1 MGNRGPKKFTES
13 QHKGHAGI
21 GLIHMLISEMGHEWH
36 DRVVDVGIDGSIEL
50 RDPSNGLMSNQ
61 HVMVQSKA
69 SDERFPGETDDGFW
83 YLCDE
88 ADIEYWMKSKDNP
101 VVLICSHPKERK
113 AWWVHV
119 QPWFKVPANRASR
132 RIAFNKATQA
142 FDGDFTGKLFA
153 LVDPHGVA
161 HTPAAEFKH
170 EKLYTNLL
178 PVDVPDLLY
187 VANTKLTKLGAV
199 YGAQKDSGL
208 DFRSDFVLKNGRI
221 YMWDRPEGTS
231 LEKVVSGEAQEL
243 LFGELAGGDVDA
255 QRLAVW
261 LLKAA
266 LQHDL
271 RADCRWNN
279 NRKFLHL
286 RPTRDLTIRRL
297 ASLTGRERIAF
308 NGYYQRKDD
317 PTKPQFYRH
326 AALRPHFSQV
336 DGEWFCEVVADY
348 FYTEDG
354 YTEYKYADKMLG
366 KMKRLEKNAARL
378 GETLM
383 WMHLLI
389 GETKPDLFYEAPETI
404 LYFGPPVTFTLDRGL
419 TDKNWRNSDDPIE
432 ESDSDVEEL
441 KALED
446 ELEQLQD
453 ELTLLDELE
462 EADQ

>member
-1 MGNRGPKKFTES
+1 MGNRGPKKFSES

-50 RDPSNGLMSNQ
+50 RDPSTGLMSNQ

-69 SDERFPGETDDGFW
+69 SDARFPGETSDGFW

-88 ADIEYWMKSKDNP
+88 ADIEYWLKSKDNP
-101 VVLICSHPKERK
+101 VILICSHPKERK

-119 QPWFKVPANRASR
+119 QPWFKDPANRASR
-132 RIAFNKATQA
+132 RIDFNKATQA
-142 FDGDFTGKLFA
+142 FDGDFTGRLFA

-161 HTPAAEFKH
+161 HTPAAEFKY
-170 EKLYTNLL
+170 ERLYTNLL
-178 PVDVPDLLY
+178 PVDVPDLVY
-187 VANTKLTKLGAV
+187 VAKTKFTRPGAV
-199 YGAQKDSGL
+199 YATQKDSGL
-208 DFRSDFVLKNGRI
+208 DFRSDFVLKGGRI

-231 LEKVVSGEAQEL
+231 LEKVVAENAKGL
-243 LFGELAGGDVDA
+243 PFGELAGGDTDA
-255 QRLAVW
+255 KRLAVW

-266 LQHDL
+266 LQQDL

-279 NRKFLHL
+279 SRKFLHL
-286 RPTRDLTIRRL
+286 RPTSDLTVRRL

-317 PTKPQFYRH
+317 PSKPQFYRH

-354 YTEYKYADKMLG
+354 YTEYRYADKMLG

-383 WMHLLI
+383 WMCLLI
-389 GETKPDLFYEAPETI
+389 GETKPDLFYEPSATI
-404 LYFGPPVTFTLDRGL
+404 LDFGPPVTFTLDRGI
-419 TDKNWRNSDDPIE
+419 TDKNWRTLGEAIE
-432 ESDSDVEEL
+432 ESGSDVEAIE
-441 KALED
+441 ALD
-446 ELEQLQD
+446 D
-453 ELTLLDELE
+453 ELTLFDILE
-462 EADQ
+462 GVDQ